1 MVRFEWLTRL
11 RLESKILV
19 LQIAQALAEQRRCCQ
34 SASIRASRRLRPTQ
48 QYESRSPPVPEAFG
62 IVGEECCHQCDD
74 YRMYWQGE
82 LLNIHVAPKA
92 SAPMVAL
99 SEVRLVTGIGLEGD
113 RYATGLGSYSKKHHI
128 DRQATLIEVEVLEA
142 LARDRDIELAPH
154 EHRRNLTTRGVPLNH
169 LVGQYFRI
177 GDCVLYGGRLNVP
190 CLYLENLLAKKVF
203 KALLN
208 RSGLNCRIVVGGI
221 IRTHDRVQWC
231 EPGSLDVSVRL
242 ANEAIPLQRPPEV

>member
-1 MVRFEWLTRL
+1 MI
-11 RLESKILV
+11 S
-19 LQIAQALAEQRRCCQ
+19 
-34 SASIRASRRLRPTQ
+34 
-48 QYESRSPPVPEAFG
+48 G
-62 IVGEECCHQCDD
+62 CDD
-74 YRMYWQGE
+74 DRMHWQGE

-99 SEVRLVTGIGLEGD
+99 SEVRLLTGIGLEGD

-154 EHRRNLTTRGVPLNH
+154 EHRRNMTTRGVPLNH

-208 RSGLNCRIVVGGI
+208 RSGLNCRVVVGGM
-221 IRTHDRVQWC
+221 IRTHDRIEWC
-231 EPGSLDVSVRL
+231 DPGSIDVSVRL
-242 ANEAIPLQRPPEV
+242 ANEAVPLQRPPEV